1 MDAVITILFFTV
13 LPWYLIVERPFRRKR
28 KRIQVK
34 NESFKTLFLENRYD
48 TLFGISDKKRK
59 ATIDIGDPS
68 MSIGGNWEIDVLGI
82 GSKKS
87 FYLTD
92 EQLEVLINN
101 TVLSLEEL
109 KMKYLEDK
117 FSQLVSTIDEKYQK
131 TILMIYIEREIKQK
145 KWEVYKYLKHNNTPG
160 FTRSAIEHILLP
172 LILFSGG
179 RKLHYQIS
187 DKELEAELKIAETKE
202 KKKETVFKTK
212 EEKTKCND
220 DSTVTD

>member
-1 MDAVITILFFTV
+1 MQQPTANEK
-13 LPWYLIVERPFRRKR
+13 PGA
-28 KRIQVK
+28 QVK
-34 NESFKTLFLENRYD
+34 QGGGMGTLLRRMTSTTAVFQ
-48 TLFGISDKKRK
+48 S
-59 ATIDIGDPS
+59 
-68 MSIGGNWEIDVLGI
+68 V
-82 GSKKS
+82 
-87 FYLTD
+87 
-92 EQLEVLINN
+92 
-101 TVLSLEEL
+101 EEG
-109 KMKYLEDK
+109 EDK